1 MCQDTHLEAANF
13 RAIHQLKAFC
23 CSPSGIVICVLSYK
37 GLQLATHC
45 SKDLSLIL
53 FERGFKLFCHFNFF
67 RPGCKTMD
75 SVET

>member
-45 SKDLSLIL
+45 SKDSSLIL
-53 FERGFKLFCHFNFF
+53 FE
-67 RPGCKTMD
+67 
-75 SVET
+75 